1 MATSPSPVP
10 APAPAPA
17 MGPREWGLLLLLS
30 GLWGGSFFFGKV
42 AVGEWPPLMVV
53 QARCALAAAALY
65 LVLRARGLDL
75 KVGGAMWRNFF
86 GMGLLNNLI
95 PFCLI
100 FWSQTQ
106 LPSGLSAILNATT
119 PVFGVL
125 VAHCFGQNERAT
137 PLKLAGVL
145 AGLCGV
151 AILMGPDALAGFSG
165 PLLAQ
170 LAGLGAALS
179 YGFSGLYGRR
189 FRELPPLV
197 TATGQLTATSMM
209 MLPIVLIFAPPW
221 DLPLPSLQAAGALVG
236 LALVS
241 TALAYVI
248 FFQIMQRAGATNA
261 MLVTFLIPVSAIL
274 LGVGLL
280 GESLLPRHFAGM
292 AAIFAGLALIDG
304 RLLRRRREGALP

>member
-1 MATSPSPVP
+1 
-10 APAPAPA
+10 
-17 MGPREWGLLLLLS
+17 MGLREWLLLLLLS
-30 GLWGGSFFFGKV
+30 ALWGGSFFFGKV

-53 QARCALAAAALY
+53 LARCALAAGALY
-65 LVLRARGLDL
+65 VVMRARGLDL
-75 KVGGAMWRNFF
+75 AVGAAMWRSFF

-125 VAHCFGQNERAT
+125 VAHAFGQNERAT

-151 AILMGPDALAGFSG
+151 AILMGPDARSGFGGSL
-165 PLLAQ
+165 PAQ

-197 TATGQLTATSMM
+197 TATGQLTATSVMM
-209 MLPIVLIFAPPW
+209 VPIVLIFAPPW
-221 DLPLPSLQAAGALVG
+221 ALPAPSWQVVGALVG
-236 LALVS
+236 LALIS

-248 FFQIMQRAGATNA
+248 FFEIMRRAGATNV

-304 RLLRRRREGALP
+304 RLFRWKRTARTA